1 MSYLNEVL
9 DDAAARTGGTR
20 YEVRTEMRSAKLLL
34 ADAQRYGFATIEE
47 YADAIREYAANC

>member
-34 ADAQRYGFATIEE
+34 ADAQRYGFETIEE